1 MASNILLP
9 LYALLLGFEMLAS
22 DNKGLLSGNPG
33 NLASKG
39 HSHCEHPGKKKSI
52 RYRGWCLQG
61 CSAQALL
68 ENRTTEVF
76 CRLLT

>member
-1 MASNILLP
+1 MASDVLLP

-39 HSHCEHPGKKKSI
+39 HSHCEHPGKKKSV
-52 RYRGWCLQG
+52 RYHGWCLQE
-61 CSAQALL
+61 SVL
-68 ENRTTEVF
+68 ENT
-76 CRLLT
+76 LLKYFADS